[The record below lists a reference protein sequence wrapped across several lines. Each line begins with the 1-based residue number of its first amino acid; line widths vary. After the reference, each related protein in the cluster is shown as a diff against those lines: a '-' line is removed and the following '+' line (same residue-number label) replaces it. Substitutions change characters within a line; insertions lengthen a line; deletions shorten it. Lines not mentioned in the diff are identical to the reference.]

1 MLDRLKQQIS
11 FERYQK
17 VSEDITMGSEPV
29 FRFYAL
35 VAVSTMIA
43 SFGLITNST
52 AVVIGAM
59 LVAPLMTP
67 IFGISLGLIC
77 GDTILLSKAM
87 RAEIAGV
94 FAAVLMGYI
103 LGTLY
108 PALEPTPEM
117 LSRTQPQLFD
127 LLVAVFAGFA
137 GSYAMVDEHISPALP
152 GVAIATAIVPPLA
165 NTGLC
170 FAVGAY
176 AGGIGSFLL
185 FFANFLSILLVS
197 SFVFWLFGMT
207 KKVKTLRRKEVF
219 KRFGLPLFGFL
230 LVAAFLSHTLYK
242 MAQDQL
248 LTNSIKSALSSEFSN
263 LPATSMEKMIY
274 HLQKGKLYILANV
287 NSPKIVS
294 PRQVKSIQENLSK
307 ILKIPTE
314 LTVRNTLAQDVSALG
329 TSGQSITQNLDGF
342 FISKTPSPNVVKTR
356 MAEKIIRDYLASEI
370 AMGLHEV
377 ELLQIGEGLIVL
389 ATIAGFSPLLPEEIE
404 RLEKKIQS
412 DAHDHHMN
420 LVVRFIK
427 TDLRDKEGRIQFE
440 WSSVSDLTAKEK
452 AVVEEVKAT
461 IRTAF
466 KNRVDLFLGSMSYSV
481 VEGTYSF
488 FIELAGT
495 KILSK
500 DDVKELE
507 QTVLKKV
514 GQPVQLY
521 VWSRPEAVVTPN
533 GYVSYED
540 ATGTFVKSREKR
552 FRGEIEK
559 ILEFSE

>member
-17 VSEDITMGSEPV
+17 VSEDITLGSEPV

-67 IFGISLGLIC
+67 IFGISLGLIR
-77 GDTILLSKAM
+77 GDAMLLGKAM

-108 PALEPTPEM
+108 PALEPTTEM

-207 KKVKTLRRKEVF
+207 KKVKTLRGKDVF

-248 LTNSIKSALSSEFSN
+248 LTNSIKSGLSNEFSN
-263 LPATSMEKMIY
+263 LPATGMEKMIY
-274 HLQKGKLYILANV
+274 HLQKGRLYILANV

-294 PRQVKSIQENLSK
+294 PRQVKRIQENLSK
-307 ILKIPTE
+307 LLKIPTE
-314 LTVRNTLAQDVSALG
+314 VTVRNTLAQDVSALG
-329 TSGQSITQNLDGF
+329 TSGQTITQNLDGF

-356 MAEKIIRDYLASEI
+356 VAEKILRDYLASEI

-389 ATIAGFSPLLPEEIE
+389 ATIAGFSPLLPDEIE
-404 RLEKKIQS
+404 RLEKKMQIE
-412 DAHDHHMN
+412 AHDQHMN

-427 TDLRDKEGRIQFE
+427 TDLRDKEGEIQFE
-440 WSSVSDLTAKEK
+440 WSSFSELTTEEK
-452 AVVEEVKAT
+452 AVVERVKAT

-466 KNRVDLFLGSMSYSV
+466 KNRADLFLGSMSYAV

-488 FIELAGT
+488 FIELTGT
-495 KILSK
+495 KIFSK

-507 QTVLKKV
+507 QIVLKKV

-521 VWSRPEAVVTPN
+521 VWSRPEVVVTPN

-540 ATGTFVKSREKR
+540 ATGVFVKSREKR
-552 FRGEIEK
+552 FRGKIEK